1 MVSAI
6 FARRVSRKKLWVD
19 HSQTH
24 DRQRHLDKRL
34 TNDSQFEPCEPSSQW
49 WPGEH
54 RNFDSVERHSGGID
68 FSNDKWDHADFAE
81 KQEIIPTFPG
91 RKPIAFVGLSRGLVI
106 L

>member
-1 MVSAI
+1 MISAI
-6 FARRVSRKKLWVD
+6 FDRRVSRWELCVD

-34 TNDSQFEPCEPSSQW
+34 MNDSQFEPFEPSSQW

-54 RNFDSVERHSGGID
+54 RNFDLAARHSGGID
-68 FSNDKWDHADFAE
+68 FCNDKWVHTDFAE

-91 RKPIAFVGLSRGLVI
+91 RKPIAFVGLSRALVI